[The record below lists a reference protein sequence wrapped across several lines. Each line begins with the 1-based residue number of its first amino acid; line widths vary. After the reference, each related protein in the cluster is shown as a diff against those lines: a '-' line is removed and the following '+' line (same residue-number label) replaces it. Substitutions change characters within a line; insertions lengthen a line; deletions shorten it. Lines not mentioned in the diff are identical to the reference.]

1 MWQQSSDA
9 GWHCLHGAAIWFPPP
24 HPAVLLIER
33 RRTKEQNETMPTREP
48 FVESSS
54 LALSLSCSPSISP
67 YPQDQIFPLR
77 NDFKNYE
84 FCVFQVHLLEV
95 KLDWQLGFLRKKT
108 EKIVLFIESCCLVLL
123 PKCVIFRLSFNHS
136 HRDHVSSTYL
146 CSVSADPR

>member
-1 MWQQSSDA
+1 MKPCPLENRS
-9 GWHCLHGAAIWFPPP
+9 L
-24 HPAVLLIER
+24 
-33 RRTKEQNETMPTREP
+33 NPT
-48 FVESSS
+48 
-54 LALSLSCSPSISP
+54 LSLSRSPALLLFLP
-67 YPQDQIFPLR
+67 TPKTKFFPLR